1 MRSRGKILL
10 WPVYFDSNFSRR
22 FGRRIPRSLALRDVR
37 AEEIF
42 EAALELGLNPEIQVS
57 SAYSRRPYLRLGAV
71 QVEKIAPKT
80 TIVRRLANKVHELRS
95 K

>member
-1 MRSRGKILL
+1 MRARGKIFL

-22 FGRRIPRSLALRDVR
+22 FGRRIPKNLALRDVR

-42 EAALELGLNPEIQVS
+42 EAALELGLNPDIQIG
-57 SAYSRRPYLRLGAV
+57 SAYSRRPYLRLGSV
-71 QVEKIAPKT
+71 KVDKIAPKT
-80 TIVRRLANKVHELRS
+80 TIIRRLANKVHELRS